1 MKQITHMS
9 EELKVKEVTLLVQGH
24 VVSKGRTEAQGLILS
39 DHVVQSVLLV
49 VFNTDFSLFS
59 KFVLVSREDK
69 DDPNIF
75 HLLQK
80 LWQLLIPRTTLNNRS
95 EIKTSTVISWW
106 KHVTTV

>member
-9 EELKVKEVTLLVQGH
+9 EELKVKEVILLVQGH

-39 DHVVQSVLLV
+39 GSCVPSVHLV

-59 KFVLVSREDK
+59 KCALVSRGDK

-75 HLLQK
+75 NFIQK
-80 LWQLLIPRTTLNNRS
+80 LWQLLIPRTTSNNLS
-95 EIKTSTVISWW
+95 EIKANIVIPWW